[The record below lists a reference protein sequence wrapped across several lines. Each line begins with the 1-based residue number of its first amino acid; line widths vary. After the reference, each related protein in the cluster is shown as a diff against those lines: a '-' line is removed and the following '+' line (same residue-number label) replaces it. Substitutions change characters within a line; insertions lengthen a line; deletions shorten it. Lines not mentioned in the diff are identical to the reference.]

1 MKTFLLVIILTTL
14 TACGV
19 SEKLGKNCGGDLQQ
33 ACRTVFGGDNDE
45 SLEAADEHL
54 QNQLDSVLLRVQ
66 SLEQQNFNT
75 LMTLNAQTALIS
87 ALAASILN
95 LEATVPL
102 LADLAQVAALQT
114 QIDALNVNIQNL
126 ETQIGTPVTGLQAVV
141 TQNTQIILQLQQ
153 NHNVTKIVDPCG
165 NGPGYDEVFF
175 RTSSG
180 MLIASFSDNASGLN
194 TRFAELAPGNYS
206 TTDGTGCNFT
216 VNVDKTVT
224 PSVEY

>member
-1 MKTFLLVIILTTL
+1 MKTFLFGLTLLTL

-19 SEKLGKNCGGDLQQ
+19 SERLGQNCGGDLQQ
-33 ACRTVFGGDNDE
+33 ACRTVFGGDANE
-45 SLEAADEHL
+45 SLEANDEHL
-54 QNQLDSVLLRVQ
+54 QSQLDVLLLRVRA
-66 SLEQQNFNT
+66 LEQQNSST
-75 LMTLNAQTALIS
+75 LMTLNAQAALTS
-87 ALAASILN
+87 ALAASVQS
-95 LEATVPL
+95 LEAALPL
-102 LADLAQVAALQT
+102 LADLNQIAALQT
-114 QIDALNVNIQNL
+114 QINTLNINIQNL

-141 TQNTQIILQLQQ
+141 TQNTQVILQLQQ

-175 RTSSG
+175 RTSTG

-194 TRFAELAPGNYS
+194 TRFAELVPGNYT

-216 VNVDKTVT
+216 VNVDKTVS